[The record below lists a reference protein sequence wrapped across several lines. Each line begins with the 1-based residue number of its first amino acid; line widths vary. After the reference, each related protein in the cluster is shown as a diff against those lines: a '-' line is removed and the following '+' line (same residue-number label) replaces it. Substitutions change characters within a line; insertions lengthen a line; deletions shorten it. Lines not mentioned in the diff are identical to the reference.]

1 MVGGIT
7 HGYHPFRK
15 IWELF
20 RKQIVF
26 QEIIFHKMV
35 SGQIH
40 FHPCGKKAV
49 TQPAGP
55 FSGRAVHVKIG
66 GILCKGFPA
75 CLKNPVKGIV
85 AG

>member
-1 MVGGIT
+1 
-7 HGYHPFRK
+7 
-15 IWELF
+15 
-20 RKQIVF
+20 
-26 QEIIFHKMV
+26 MV

-49 TQPAGP
+49 AQPAGP

-75 CLKNPVKGIV
+75 CFKNPVKGII